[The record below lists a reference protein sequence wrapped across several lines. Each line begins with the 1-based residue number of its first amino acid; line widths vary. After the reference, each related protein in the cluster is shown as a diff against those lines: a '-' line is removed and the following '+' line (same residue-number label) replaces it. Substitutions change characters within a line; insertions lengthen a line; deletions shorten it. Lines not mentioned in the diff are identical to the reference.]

1 MINEGDAMPETGV
14 GRVAEACARPIGTLA
29 LIACTL
35 ALASLCGTQWA
46 AAQTANAVE
55 THGDWTMYTA
65 EAGGSKLCFVTARPE
80 DVKPEG
86 ARRDPIHFYVSA
98 WPKEGVKAEVSIRL
112 GYPLKKG
119 SQPTVSVGPES
130 FKLFIKDDKAF
141 VADPT
146 AELKLIE
153 AMKKGAKILV
163 EAVSE
168 RGTATSDIYSLSG
181 FSQALQSLSSKC
193 S

>member
-1 MINEGDAMPETGV
+1 MSGERTKTG
-14 GRVAEACARPIGTLA
+14 GWRGMARGTNVALMAATGLIGV
-29 LIACTL
+29 
-35 ALASLCGTQWA
+35 A
-46 AAQTANAVE
+46 ATGHAQTANPIE
-55 THGDWTMYTA
+55 KYGDWTMYTA
-65 EAGGSKLCFVTARPE
+65 DAGGSRLCFVTARPS
-80 DVKPEG
+80 DTKPDG

-98 WPKEGVKAEVSIRL
+98 WPKDGVKSEVSIKL
-112 GYPLKKG
+112 GYPVKKG
-119 SQPTVSVGPES
+119 SAPTVSIGPQA

-153 AMKKGAKILV
+153 AMKKGGKVLV

-181 FSQALQSLSSKC
+181 FDKALQALSSKC
-193 S
+193 T

>member
-1 MINEGDAMPETGV
+1 MITAHVRTAALNASIAGA
-14 GRVAEACARPIGTLA
+14 ASAAFAAIGLA
-29 LIACTL
+29 
-35 ALASLCGTQWA
+35 A
-46 AAQTANAVE
+46 AATAQTANQIE
-55 THGDWTMYTA
+55 KHGDWTMYTA
-65 EAGGSKLCFVTARPE
+65 DAGGSRLCFVTAQPT
-80 DVKPEG
+80 DTKPEG

-98 WPKEGVKAEVSIRL
+98 WPKEGVKSEVSIKL
-112 GYPLKKG
+112 GYPVKKG
-119 SQPTVSVGPES
+119 SAPTVSVGPQA

-153 AMKKGAKILV
+153 AMKKGGKVLV

-181 FSQALQSLSSKC
+181 FDKALQALSVKC
-193 S
+193 T